1 MSCAVDGCDKPI
13 KSCGFCCAHYKRF
26 WRHGSPTA
34 GQTSKG
40 EPKRFLHSLV
50 GTESA
55 GCIPWPY
62 ARDYRT
68 GYAMVS
74 HEGRMQAAARV
85 VCIMVNG
92 PPPTSRHEAAH
103 NCGKGNEGCVNPH
116 HLRWATH
123 QENQADRLDHGT
135 DNRGDKK
142 RSFTKLNE
150 ESVKAIRAMAKT
162 GSNHAELSEIY
173 GVSRSNISAICL
185 RRNWAWVE

>member
-13 KSCGFCCAHYKRF
+13 RSLGFCSAHYRRL

-34 GQTSKG
+34 GQTGKG
-40 EPKRFLHSLV
+40 APKRFLRSLV

-55 GCIPWPY
+55 DCIAWPY
-62 ARDYRT
+62 AIDKT
-68 GYAMVS
+68 GYGMVS
-74 HEGRMQAAARV
+74 HEGRMQTAARV

-92 PPPTSRHEAAH
+92 PPPTPRHEAAH
-103 NCGKGNEGCVNPH
+103 NCGKGNEGCVNPR

-142 RSFTKLNE
+142 RSFTKLDE
-150 ESVKAIRAMAKT
+150 EKVRTIRAMAVS
-162 GSNHAELSEIY
+162 GSSHGELSELY
-173 GVSRSNISAICL
+173 GVSKSNISAICV